1 MSTVSFEYNPRT
13 FSDPS
18 ALPEG
23 LHPAFLL
30 QVVDEETP
38 AGWQMAAKSPRMWR
52 FYFAVWDNPSV
63 VGVVEPEL
71 QSQVC
76 SQTFSAG
83 GKYQA
88 SKAYL
93 NMKACLNRDIERGE
107 RMDPN
112 ALVPLPCQLYISR
125 YDKNNTPIDFANV
138 KDVKPWPQGTA
149 LLTADLKAKLLAWW
163 QTKQQGLALPEP
175 PTPPAPTLTPPPA
188 AAPAPV
194 APATPATQKAG
205 W

>member
-1 MSTVSFEYNPRT
+1 MPISFEYNPRT

-18 ALPEG
+18 SLPEG
-23 LHPAFLL
+23 LHPAYLI

-38 AGWQMAAKSPRMWR
+38 AGWQMAQKSPRMWR
-52 FYFAVWDNPSV
+52 FFFATWDNPSV
-63 VGVVEPEL
+63 VATTEPEL

-83 GKYQA
+83 GKYPA

-93 NMKACLNRDIERGE
+93 NMKACLNRDIPRGE
-107 RMDPN
+107 KMDPN
-112 ALVPLPCQLYISR
+112 SIVPLPCQLYISR

-138 KDVKPWPQGTA
+138 RDVKPWPQGVA
-149 LLTADLKAKLLAWW
+149 LLTPELKARLMAWW
-163 QTKQQGLALPEP
+163 EKKSEGLAQPEP
-175 PTPPAPTLTPPPA
+175 PAPEPPAPQMAVAQPAQQVLVPPTA
-188 AAPAPV
+188 
-194 APATPATQKAG
+194 QEKAG